1 MLSKLKLLKILWQ
14 NMGSRYILFRAQ
26 YEFKRKTGLLKSEY
40 PTQFT
45 HKSFISLEK
54 WRNTAAPFF
63 FSDKES
69 LSFPKIISPEL
80 EAAANNILNGKIP
93 FFSAEF
99 RDLGKDYDWVTNP
112 DSGYKY
118 DATKHWTE
126 INDFSQ
132 EAGDIKFVWEK
143 SRFSYLYY
151 LIRYD
156 YHYKKDCSE
165 FIFNE
170 IESWLAANPL
180 NCGPNYKCSQETSL
194 RVFNWIFALY
204 YYKNAPTLTE
214 ERFQKIINSIYGQIH
229 HVYSNIDFSRIA
241 VRNNHAITETLALYL
256 VGLLMPFFPESEKWK
271 TKGKQW
277 FEEEIDYQIYDDGTF
292 IQFSHNY
299 HRVLIQ
305 LLTWGLTLAE
315 ANNERF
321 KDSVYEK
328 AKKSLNYLYQ
338 CQMLENGHLPN
349 YGAND
354 GALFF
359 KLNDAKYRDYRPQL
373 DALYHF
379 FTKKRLYTEG
389 SFSTLKTE
397 NFEDVNWYF
406 NYKKEAFDTTFDLKQ
421 YSLNSFEA
429 GGIYT
434 IRNKDTFTFI
444 KCATYKDR
452 PSHADNLHIDVWYRG
467 ENILADSGTYKYNT
481 DPKLVKYFSGTAGH
495 NTVML
500 GDFDQMEK
508 GQRFIWLN
516 WAKSKTVSLKEHAD
530 YWEFCG
536 RVDGFQQIGKD
547 IFHERKVRHYKNRQ
561 TWEIEDTI
569 THNTDLP
576 MRQLW
581 HKDPS
586 VSTAFSIKTT
596 DKNDKNVPFSTSE
609 GYYSSAY
616 GQKKSIEMLAFETT
630 EPTLKTTLDIHL

>member
-14 NMGSRYILFRAQ
+14 NMGTRYILFRAQ
-26 YEFKRKTGLLKSEY
+26 YEFKRKSGLLKAEY
-40 PTQFT
+40 PTQLPQ
-45 HKSFISLEK
+45 KSFISLEK
-54 WRNTAAPFF
+54 WRTTAAPFF
-63 FSDKES
+63 FADKEN
-69 LSFPKIISPEL
+69 LSFTKDLSPEL
-80 EAAANNILNGKIP
+80 EAAAKQILDGKIP

-112 DSGYKY
+112 DSGFKY
-118 DATKHWTE
+118 DASKHWTE

-132 EAGDIKFVWEK
+132 AAGDIKFVWEK

-156 YHYKKDCSE
+156 YHAEKDCSD
-165 FIFNE
+165 FVFNE
-170 IESWLAANPL
+170 IDAWLAANPL

-204 YYKNAPTLTE
+204 YYKKSPTLTD
-214 ERFQKIINSIYGQIH
+214 ERFQRIINSIYGQIR

-256 VGLLMPFFPESEKWK
+256 VGLLMPFFPESAKWK
-271 TKGKQW
+271 KDGKRW

-305 LLTWGLTLAE
+305 LLTWGLALAE

-328 AKKSLNYLYQ
+328 AKKSLNYLFQ
-338 CQMLENGHLPN
+338 CQILENGHLPN

-359 KLNDAKYRDYRPQL
+359 KLNDAEYRDYRPQL

-389 SFSTLKTE
+389 SFSAAQNLDW
-397 NFEDVNWYF
+397 EDSHWFF
-406 NYKKEAFDTTFDLKQ
+406 NYKKQAFSSNFDLKQ
-421 YSLNSFEA
+421 ETLNSFDV

-434 IRNKDTFTFI
+434 IRHEDSFTFI

-452 PSHADNLHIDVWYRG
+452 PSHADNLHIDVWYKG
-467 ENILADSGTYKYNT
+467 ENLLLDSGTYKYNT

-500 GDFDQMEK
+500 GDFDQMQK

-536 RVDGFQQIGKD
+536 KVDGFQHLEKNIV
-547 IFHERKVRHYKNRQ
+547 HERKVRHYKNGL

-569 THNTDLP
+569 VKNIDVP

-586 VSTAFSIKTT
+586 VSTPFSIK
-596 DKNDKNVPFSTSE
+596 NSDKNVTQTTETGF
-609 GYYSSAY
+609 YSSKY
-616 GQKKSIEMLAFETT
+616 GQKRPIDVLIFETNDT
-630 EPTLKTTLDIHL
+630 TLTTTLDIDL

>member
-40 PTQFT
+40 PTQLT
-45 HKSFISLEK
+45 HKSFVPLEK
-54 WRNTAAPFF
+54 WRTTAAPFF
-63 FSDKES
+63 FSDKEN
-69 LSFPKIISPEL
+69 LLFPKIVSPEL
-80 EAAANNILNGKIP
+80 EAAASNILNGKIP

-99 RDLGKDYDWVTNP
+99 KDLGKDYDWVTNP

-156 YHYKKDCSE
+156 YHYEKDCSE

-359 KLNDAKYRDYRPQL
+359 KLNDAEYRDYRPQL

-389 SFSTLKTE
+389 SFSTFKTE

-406 NYKKEAFDTTFDLKQ
+406 NYKKEAYDATFGLKQ
-421 YSLNSFEA
+421 QSLNSFEA

-452 PSHADNLHIDVWYRG
+452 PSHADNLHMDVWYRG

-536 RVDGFQQIGKD
+536 KVEGFQHLGKK
-547 IFHERKVRHYKNRQ
+547 IFHKRKIRKYKNRLL
-561 TWEIEDTI
+561 WEIEDAI
-569 THNTDLP
+569 VHNTGLP
-576 MRQLW
+576 TRQLW
-581 HKDPS
+581 HTPS
-586 VSTAFSIKTT
+586 TSVAISIKNS
-596 DKNDKNVPFSTSE
+596 DKNGNIVSSTTE
-609 GYYSSAY
+609 GFYSNTY
-616 GQKKSIEMLAFETT
+616 GIKQTTNLLTFETKDT
-630 EPTLKTTLDIHL
+630 NLKTTLEINL

>member
-1 MLSKLKLLKILWQ
+1 MLSKLKLLWTLWQ

-40 PTQFT
+40 PTQLEE
-45 HKSFISLEK
+45 KIYISLSN
-54 WRNTAAPFF
+54 WRKTAAPFF
-63 FSDKES
+63 FENKES
-69 LSFPKIISPEL
+69 LSFPKNPTKQL
-80 EAAANNILNGKIP
+80 EAEANNILNGKIP

-99 RDLGKDYDWVTNP
+99 KDLGKDYDWITNP

-118 DATKHWTE
+118 DGKKHWTE

-143 SRFSYLYY
+143 SRFSYLYT

-156 YHYKKDCSE
+156 YHFEKDCSA
-165 FIFNE
+165 FIFDE

-194 RVFNWIFALY
+194 RVFNWVFALY

-214 ERFQKIINSIYGQIH
+214 ERFQKIINSIYGQIR

-256 VGLLMPFFPESEKWK
+256 IGLLMPFFPESQKWK

-299 HRVLIQ
+299 NRVLIQ
-305 LLTWGLTLAE
+305 LLTWALTLAE

-321 KDSVYEK
+321 KDSVYDK
-328 AKKSLNYLYQ
+328 AKKSLNYLFQ

-359 KLNDAKYRDYRPQL
+359 KLNDAEYRDYRPQL
-373 DALYHF
+373 NALYHF
-379 FTKKRLYTEG
+379 FTKKALYTEG
-389 SFSTLKTE
+389 SPSPLQTDI
-397 NFEDVNWYF
+397 FEDVHWFF
-406 NYKKEAFDTTFDLKQ
+406 NYKKEIIDHQFDLKQ
-421 YSLNSFEA
+421 ASINSFDI

-434 IRNKDTFTFI
+434 IRDADTFTFI

-452 PSHADNLHIDVWYRG
+452 PSHADNLHIDVWYKG
-467 ENILADSGTYKYNT
+467 ENVLVDSGTYKYNT
-481 DPKLVKYFSGTAGH
+481 DPQLVRYFSGTAGH
-495 NTVML
+495 NTVMF

-516 WAKSKTVSLKEHAD
+516 WAKSKDVSLKENAEF
-530 YWEFCG
+530 WEFCG
-536 RVDGFQQIGKD
+536 KVDGFQHLEKN
-547 IFHERKVRHYKNRQ
+547 IFHERKIRKYKNRLLWQ
-561 TWEIEDTI
+561 IEDTI
-569 THNTDLP
+569 AHSTGLP

-581 HKDPS
+581 HIPLS
-586 VSTAFSIKTT
+586 VANAISIKNS
-596 DKNDKNVPFSTSE
+596 DKDRDILPTLTE
-609 GYYSSAY
+609 GFYSGEY
-616 GQKKSIEMLAFETT
+616 GLKQTINLLTFETKDIN
-630 EPTLKTTLDIHL
+630 LKTTLEINL